1 MEESKMNF
9 LKRMKKKVNKVVD
22 NPNEKVAVES
32 SDKNTTFEYFDFLK
46 AKDFKNNISSLEEQI
61 RVLKEDFSDINK
73 MSALELKHDIL
84 EKEQIIDTLKIKETI
99 LNDEIQVK
107 SNKIQQLKSQLIS
120 TSEDIEMESFSLY
133 RPKYNFATALGYK
146 DKLNE
151 IRQRQKE
158 MIKNKFAVNFSE
170 NWTVDGSI
178 AKGRKMTNDN
188 IRQIIRSF
196 NNECEAAIN
205 NVKFSNIDSIRKRI
219 DNSFKQL
226 NKLNITN
233 KLSISHSFLN
243 LKHEELD
250 LAFEYERKKQEEKE
264 ILREQRA
271 REREEKKLQ
280 REIQSKKNIIDKDIN
295 HYSNMVRELE
305 SKIKN
310 LEDETQIDAL
320 NKEIVDLIGNIQTK
334 EAEKE
339 ELDYRE
345 AHSAAGYVYVISNIG
360 SLGENIVKI
369 GVTRRLEPY
378 DRIAELSSASVPFKY
393 DVHAM
398 VFSYEAYQLES
409 TLHKKFDNKRINKM
423 NPRKE
428 FFNISISEIKD
439 ALEEYKDL
447 TIDFTEIAEAEE
459 YRESKKITDII
470 LS

>member
-1 MEESKMNF
+1 MNF

-264 ILREQRA
+264 VLREQRA

>member
-1 MEESKMNF
+1 MNF

>member
-264 ILREQRA
+264 VLWEQRA

-295 HYSNMVRELE
+295 HYSNTVRELE

>member
-1 MEESKMNF
+1 
-9 LKRMKKKVNKVVD
+9 
-22 NPNEKVAVES
+22 
-32 SDKNTTFEYFDFLK
+32 
-46 AKDFKNNISSLEEQI
+46 
-61 RVLKEDFSDINK
+61 